1 MRTKDRYPTDRPA
14 FHVLQWKYKQGC
26 IKSLLLFLL
35 NSIYYNSVR
44 SKERRTSSISKG
56 ECQMKKIFL
65 VAILVMSISACG
77 VPAAVPPNS
86 APPTS
91 APNSAA
97 TAAQGQIDMA
107 TYVAQTVQ
115 AQQPA
120 ATLPATATQAPT
132 ATAVPPTA
140 QSASVVIAAGQ
151 NWNGVVNWQGYTYPV
166 DLAILKVNG
175 SSFTGAMVWSAPI
188 CRVTTSV
195 KGDIIQ
201 DITTATEQNRW
212 ALLPDFKS
220 GDKSGTWLR
229 WTQIDSIG
237 STRCYL
243 TSMSDWW
250 YAHIGSDGHVTG
262 IHFENDTA
270 TQPSS
275 LVTFD
280 FSLSSQ

>member
-1 MRTKDRYPTDRPA
+1 
-14 FHVLQWKYKQGC
+14 
-26 IKSLLLFLL
+26 
-35 NSIYYNSVR
+35 
-44 SKERRTSSISKG
+44 
-56 ECQMKKIFL
+56 MKKIFV
-65 VAILVMSISACG
+65 VAILVMSILACG
-77 VPAAVPPNS
+77 VPAAVTPNS

-97 TAAQGQIDMA
+97 TAAQEQINMA
-107 TYVAQTVQ
+107 TYVAQTMQ

-120 ATLPATATQAPT
+120 ATLPATATQVPA

-140 QSASVVIAAGQ
+140 QSASVAVAPGQ
-151 NWNGVVNWQGYTYPV
+151 NWNGVVYWQGYTYPV
-166 DLAILKVNG
+166 DLVILKVKG
-175 SSFTGAMVWSAPI
+175 SSFTGAMAWSAPI
-188 CRVTTSV
+188 CKVMTSI

-212 ALLPDFKS
+212 ALLPAFQS

-229 WTQIDSIG
+229 WTQIESIG

-270 TQPSS
+270 TQPNSS
-275 LVTFD
+275 VTFD
-280 FSLSSQ
+280 FYLSSQ